1 MAHTPLRQ
9 LQEDTPLG
17 PLQGHTPL
25 GPLQGHTPL
34 GPLQE
39 YTPLGPLQEYTPL
52 GPLQEYTPPGP
63 AAGVYAPGPAAGVYA
78 HWPVARPYAL
88 VPVEYTVRQQSPAG
102 TYLSGHQSSA
112 APFQSH
118 TASLSDPVTSE
129 AGGYVTAVT
138 PQQHSS
144 LNRTRQNYDSSRSTG
159 LSQQSLPGE
168 VARLS
173 IDGPQETFQRA
184 PPQRTPERGRD
195 NRRGPFTQRPPMQH
209 AVGGRQAQAPV
220 TYAPPVQSQP
230 STSGL
235 QRYGAPSSFHRGN
248 SPTRGPYSGS
258 HNRWASAGS
267 SGTDSSSYTSR
278 PPATSSGSAS
288 SSYSS
293 TSGSS
298 HRGSGRGS
306 WNSNNESGVGERH
319 RPGVNPGAASN
330 THLSRFTTPLPEVK
344 ANHFKL
350 DLNRQLVVYHYEVTI
365 WWGEE
370 HLSPET
376 EAKLRLASRDKR
388 RILAEFSKAHK
399 IATNIFDG
407 QKCLYSTKKLE
418 LKEETKTVHVQREIG
433 EKIDEFYVRIRQ
445 VQPTTP
451 RSGPP
456 AVRGRYKTQRANHS
470 AKTDHHVQKRG
481 EATYSGIL
489 TSVRSGQSD
498 LFVNADTMLTS
509 FYEAGPLLTYV
520 EALLGRKLV
529 NDLELEEPEIRYLDK
544 KLRDLK
550 VFVKHL
556 KFSRARKIKEVTM
569 RGAHKI
575 KVDEALTV
583 ATYFEKTYRK
593 LEHPRLPCVEVES
606 KKGKC
611 FYPLEMC
618 FISLGQRDEQSESGK
633 PVKPLERFNRAIN
646 VAQELEGRRKDILG
660 DFFTGIT
667 TSPVNVNA
675 KVLPS
680 SKVFRKLEHNTSPK
694 TVAWAI
700 VNVNRDSYVIDSA
713 HILKDNLVARG
724 MRYGIELA
732 SNVLIDKYY
741 SPDLE
746 EMLKSVKQNCVQL
759 VVIILKKNSEHY
771 KTIKHYAETEL
782 GLITQCV
789 AIPPGE
795 I

>member
-1 MAHTPLRQ
+1 MKAEL
-9 LQEDTPLG
+9 
-17 PLQGHTPL
+17 
-25 GPLQGHTPL
+25 
-34 GPLQE
+34 
-39 YTPLGPLQEYTPL
+39 
-52 GPLQEYTPPGP
+52 
-63 AAGVYAPGPAAGVYA
+63 ANA
-78 HWPVARPYAL
+78 
-88 VPVEYTVRQQSPAG
+88 
-102 TYLSGHQSSA
+102 
-112 APFQSH
+112 
-118 TASLSDPVTSE
+118 
-129 AGGYVTAVT
+129 
-138 PQQHSS
+138 
-144 LNRTRQNYDSSRSTG
+144 
-159 LSQQSLPGE
+159 
-168 VARLS
+168 
-173 IDGPQETFQRA
+173 I
-184 PPQRTPERGRD
+184 
-195 NRRGPFTQRPPMQH
+195 
-209 AVGGRQAQAPV
+209 AQASIQ
-220 TYAPPVQSQP
+220 ALPPTLTFP
-230 STSGL
+230 
-235 QRYGAPSSFHRGN
+235 
-248 SPTRGPYSGS
+248 
-258 HNRWASAGS
+258 
-267 SGTDSSSYTSR
+267 
-278 PPATSSGSAS
+278 
-288 SSYSS
+288 
-293 TSGSS
+293 
-298 HRGSGRGS
+298 
-306 WNSNNESGVGERH
+306 
-319 RPGVNPGAASN
+319 
-330 THLSRFTTPLPEVK
+330 RFTTPLPEVK

-376 EAKLRLASRDKR
+376 KAKLRLASRDKR

-418 LKEETKTVHVQREIG
+418 LNEETKTVHVQREIG

-445 VQPTTP
+445 VGILRYDSQENCRKNAQALDIAIRCALSHNREFLGRLLLRKVTNESAPEVQPTTP
-451 RSGPP
+451 RSRPP
-456 AVRGRYKTQRANHS
+456 AVRDRYNRQRANHS

-498 LFVNADTMLTS
+498 LFVNADTILTS

-660 DFFTGIT
+660 DFFNGIT

-680 SKVFRKLEHNTSPK
+680 SKVFRKLDHNTSPEE
-694 TVAWAI
+694 VSWAI
-700 VNVNRDSYVIDSA
+700 VIMNSGVLDSDVP
-713 HILKDNLVARG
+713 ILKENLVARG
-724 MRYGIELA
+724 MECGIKLA
-732 SNVLIDKYY
+732 SNVQI
-741 SPDLE
+741 
-746 EMLKSVKQNCVQL
+746 V
-759 VVIILKKNSEHY
+759 
-771 KTIKHYAETEL
+771 KHYGPDVRGDA
-782 GLITQCV
+782 Q
-789 AIPPGE
+789 
-795 I
+795 